1 MADISK
7 IRLENETYNI
17 KDENARNDI
26 STINNTLD
34 NLLTKKKMIVIGDSY
49 SASTQSGTPLWYKY
63 IEKWDN
69 LETYTNASDGQG
81 YSTGT
86 NTFLRQLQLAKQNI
100 NLDEIDRIYIVG
112 GLNDLGNGN
121 LTPETF
127 NAAVD
132 STFQYV
138 KDNFPNIKCYVIGIL
153 PFQFYNYYSNNQFF
167 TDCKRAYNFQAYL
180 SYTSMNYENIIF
192 KSAQYLGLNIPGYF
206 GDLSG
211 NAQRH
216 PSSYGQK
223 VIANFIYNSQRLYG
237 FLDYNNSLMTTPLTC
252 DNGNA
257 SIDGADNL
265 FITIKIENYN
275 NNNALNINASGLPIA
290 RYPVITDEKGNSV
303 FLYITNNKYHIGAN
317 TGLESGTLYA
327 NIPINWNS

>member
-49 SASTQSGTPLWYKY
+49 SASTQSGTPLWFKY

-69 LETYTNASDGQG
+69 LDTYTNASDGQG
-81 YSTGT
+81 YSTGI
-86 NTFLRQLQLAKQNI
+86 NTFLHQLQLAKQNV

-112 GLNDLGNGN
+112 GLNDLGNSS

-127 NAAVD
+127 NASVD
-132 STFQYV
+132 TTFQYV

-167 TDCKRAYNFQAYL
+167 TDCKRAYNFQAFL
-180 SYTSMNYENIIF
+180 SYTSMKYENIIF

-237 FLDYNNSLMTTPLTC
+237 FLDLNNSLMTIPLTC

-257 SIDGADNL
+257 SIDGADDL

-275 NNNALNINASGLPIA
+275 NNNALNIGASGLPIA
-290 RYPVITDEKGNSV
+290 KYPVITDEKGNSV
-303 FLYITNNKYHIGAN
+303 FLYILNNNYHIGAN